1 MFFLIIDI
9 IMLNSARFLL
19 VLPYTTKYKI
29 MKKAV
34 ILLLGLVFSEA
45 TAQEDQNIS
54 AEKMN
59 IIKTNVTAYAFRNIN
74 LSYERAI
81 NQWFSV
87 NIGFGTMP
95 EGKVPFINA
104 FLKDEDEK
112 RFQNLRIKVINFT
125 IEPRFYIGQG
135 YGKGFYIAP
144 YYRYSDVSSNIFDF
158 YYDYKGPDGNTY
170 QIPLKG
176 QGKTNGNSGGLM
188 VGVQFFLTKSQNLVL
203 DLWIAGAHYGSGKGD
218 FSMSSDFVLTPDMQA
233 QLKKEI
239 EKLDIPIVDY
249 TVETNANG
257 AKIKVDGPWAGFRS
271 GLSLGYRF

>member
-1 MFFLIIDI
+1 
-9 IMLNSARFLL
+9 MLNTARFLL
-19 VLPYTTKYKI
+19 IFFHTTKYKI
-29 MKKAV
+29 MKKA
-34 ILLLGLVFSEA
+34 ILLILCFLFSKSV
-45 TAQEDQNIS
+45 AQNSQSTPVD
-54 AEKMN
+54 KMN

-81 NQWFSV
+81 TEWFSL

-112 RFQNLRIKVINFT
+112 RFGNLRVKATSFT
-125 IEPRFYIGQG
+125 IEPRFYIGEG

-144 YYRYSDVSSNIFDF
+144 YYRFSDVSSNTFDF
-158 YYDYKGPDGNTY
+158 YYDYNGPNGITY

-176 QGKTNGNSGGLM
+176 QGSTKGNSGGLM

-218 FSMSSDFVLTPDMQA
+218 FGMTSDYVLTPDMQA

-239 EKLDIPIVDY
+239 ENMDIPFVNY

-257 AKIKVDGPWAGFRS
+257 AKIKVDGPWVGFRS

>member
-1 MFFLIIDI
+1 
-9 IMLNSARFLL
+9 
-19 VLPYTTKYKI
+19 
-29 MKKAV
+29 MKKAM
-34 ILLLGLVFSEA
+34 ILIFCALFSQA
-45 TAQEDQNIS
+45 GAQENQTTPT
-54 AEKMN
+54 EKMN

-87 NIGFGTMP
+87 NVGFGTMP
-95 EGKVPFINA
+95 EGKVPFINS

-112 RFQNLRIKVINFT
+112 RFQNLRVKATHIT
-125 IEPRFYIGQG
+125 IEPRFYLGKG

-144 YYRYSDVSSNIFDF
+144 YYRYSDVSSNTFDF
-158 YYDYKGPDGNTY
+158 YYDYNGPNGITY
-170 QIPLKG
+170 QVPLKG

-188 VGVQFFLTKSQNLVL
+188 VGVQFFLTRNQNLVL
-203 DLWIAGAHYGSGKGD
+203 DFWIAGAHYGSGKGD
-218 FSMSSDFVLTPDMQA
+218 FTMTSDYVLTPDMQA

-239 EKLDIPIVDY
+239 ENLDIPFVKY

-257 AKIKVDGPWAGFRS
+257 AKIRVDGPWAGFRS